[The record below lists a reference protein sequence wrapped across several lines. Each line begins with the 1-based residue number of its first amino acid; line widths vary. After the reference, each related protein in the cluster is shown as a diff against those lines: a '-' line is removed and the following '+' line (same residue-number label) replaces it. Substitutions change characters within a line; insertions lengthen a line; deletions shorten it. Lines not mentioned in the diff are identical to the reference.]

1 MTADAAFASGLLVI
15 DKPLGPTS
23 MQVCANIR
31 ARLRRAGA
39 PKRIKVG
46 HGGTLDPLATGL
58 LVILVGKATKLSN
71 TIMVG
76 EKEYDA
82 LIDLSA
88 FSATDDAQGP
98 ITPVS
103 VTHPP
108 DRASVD
114 AVVARFVGTI
124 DQLPPDYSAVH
135 VGGVRAYDLARRGHA
150 QTLSDG
156 LRPRPVTIHAIDVR
170 SYTWPTLSI
179 HVRSGKGVYIRS
191 LARDIGRA
199 LGTGGYLTALRR
211 TRVGRFSIEQA
222 VPPNA
227 LPAAM
232 TQADLLPAD
241 P

>member
-1 MTADAAFASGLLVI
+1 MTQDAAFASGLLVI

-23 MQVCANIR
+23 MHVCANIR

-76 EKEYDA
+76 EKEYLA
-82 LIDLSA
+82 QIDLSA

-98 ITPVS
+98 LTPVH
-103 VTHPP
+103 VENPP
-108 DRASVD
+108 DRAAVD
-114 AVVARFVGTI
+114 AAVARFVGTI
-124 DQLPPDYSAVH
+124 DQLPPDFSAVH
-135 VGGVRAYDLARRGHA
+135 IGGVRAYDLARRGHA

-156 LRPRPVTIHAIDVR
+156 LRPRPVTIAAINVL
-170 SYTWPTLSI
+170 SYAWPTLSI

-191 LARDIGRA
+191 LARDIGRT
-199 LGTGGYLTALRR
+199 LHTGGYLTSLRR
-211 TRVGRFSIEQA
+211 TRVGRFSIESA
-222 VPPNA
+222 MP
-227 LPAAM
+227 LDAAPYAIS
-232 TQADLLPAD
+232 QADLLSAES
-241 P
+241 

>member
-71 TIMVG
+71 FIMVG
-76 EKEYDA
+76 EKEYEA
-82 LIDLSA
+82 EIDLSA

-98 ITPVS
+98 ITPVA
-103 VTHPP
+103 VGLHP
-108 DRASVD
+108 DRASVET
-114 AVVARFVGTI
+114 AVAGFVGTI

-135 VGGVRAYDLARRGHA
+135 IGGVRAYDLARRGQA

-156 LRPRPVTIHAIDVR
+156 LRPRPVTIHAIHVR
-170 SYTWPTLSI
+170 SYVWPRLAI

-199 LGTGGYLTALRR
+199 LGTGGYLTSLRR

-222 VPPNA
+222 LAPDA
-227 LPAAM
+227 LPQAM
-232 TQADLLPAD
+232 TQADLQPAD